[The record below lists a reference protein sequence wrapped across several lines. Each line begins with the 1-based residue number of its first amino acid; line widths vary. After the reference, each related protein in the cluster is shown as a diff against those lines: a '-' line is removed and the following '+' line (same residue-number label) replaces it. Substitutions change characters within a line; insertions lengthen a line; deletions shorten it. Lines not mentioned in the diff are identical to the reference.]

1 MDKEFIIRRISENL
15 LIQRRRK
22 NLTQDVVAEAAN
34 ISTKYYNLI
43 ENGKAN
49 PSITNIVNICYALD
63 MELNALMHE

>member
-1 MDKEFIIRRISENL
+1 MDKKLIIERISENL

-22 NLTQDVVAEAAN
+22 NLTQDAVADAAN

-49 PSITNIVNICYALD
+49 PSITNIVNICKALD
-63 MELNALMHE
+63 MELGALLR